1 MIAKPSWIAVPATN
15 HSCEFWPLLKST
27 IPSQGCL
34 TTQLMCG
41 GSQLRKR
48 FHEQFSMHALHQHQ
62 SPLVNKDMFPILFEN
77 CTYIYIYNIV
87 YSTIQKQCSPNR
99 TGDVPSSK
107 LTELWEI
114 DGNCPFI
121 HDFPMTKCQLSPRN
135 PRKEYRKYEKY
146 YVLSLGLDFSIFE
159 FFWSNINNGGFFEPL
174 LKTHH
179 PSKASHRDALGEV
192 QLIHRKG
199 LLEGP
204 MNASQV
210 DHQLVVHED
219 PHILR
224 LWDGKN
230 EWKKYVDI
238 IWI

>member
-1 MIAKPSWIAVPATN
+1 
-15 HSCEFWPLLKST
+15 
-27 IPSQGCL
+27 
-34 TTQLMCG
+34 MCG

-77 CTYIYIYNIV
+77 CTYIYNIV

-159 FFWSNINNGGFFEPL
+159 FFLIQHKQRWLFRTVVKNPSPIEGFP
-174 LKTHH
+174 
-179 PSKASHRDALGEV
+179 PRCP
-192 QLIHRKG
+192 R
-199 LLEGP
+199 
-204 MNASQV
+204 
-210 DHQLVVHED
+210 
-219 PHILR
+219 
-224 LWDGKN
+224 
-230 EWKKYVDI
+230 
-238 IWI
+238 